1 MLSKKLRIV
10 VIAVT
15 LVIALPFAM
24 RQTFGRSRP
33 DLAAWF
39 SFDEGTL
46 WTFSKTYHDGT
57 VGPVS
62 VGESRQILKTRL
74 LALGQ
79 LDLTD
84 KSQLFDAA
92 PEWRFGLPAR
102 SGGYIIYTINFES
115 DRVVSVQPFYSV
127 FAGL

>member
-10 VIAVT
+10 VIVLA
-15 LVIALPFAM
+15 LVIALPFGM
-24 RQTFGRSRP
+24 QQTFGRSRP
-33 DLAAWF
+33 DIAAWF
-39 SFDEGTL
+39 SIDEGML

-62 VGESRQILKTRL
+62 VGESRQTLKARL

-79 LDLTD
+79 LDEAD
-84 KSQLFDAA
+84 KSQLLDAV

-102 SGGYIIYTINFES
+102 SGGYTIYTINFES